1 MHQGAPV
8 KRMVQDLQMKFYLTQ
23 YKAKALAYLTEK
35 YEHLTPW
42 SGEPTLKNL

>member
-1 MHQGAPV
+1 MYQGAPV

-23 YKAKALAYLTEK
+23 YKALAYLSEK